1 MRTIL
6 IKLFSFFLLAM
17 LCSNIVLAK
26 KYKLYIL
33 AGQSN
38 MTGYGYVKDLPVD
51 LQRKNK
57 NVMIY
62 EGSSMLDFHHAL
74 GLGIWAELQP
84 GHGEGFKSDGK
95 ENFYSDRF
103 GPELSFGKRI
113 SELYKDSG
121 IAIVKY
127 SRNGSSI
134 DASSAGIFGCW
145 EPDFIDSNGINQY
158 DHFLATLRNAL
169 AVKDID
175 GDGEEDELIP
185 NGIIWMQGESDATN
199 TYQVAKHYSANLKK
213 LISLIRASLRKDNIP
228 VVVGRISD
236 SQKGDNEN
244 GKVWKFGD
252 IIRYEQEY
260 FVKHDINAALIIST
274 DNYNYSDKWH
284 YDSDGFIDLG
294 RKFAEAIYQLNK
306 K

>member
-1 MRTIL
+1 
-6 IKLFSFFLLAM
+6 M